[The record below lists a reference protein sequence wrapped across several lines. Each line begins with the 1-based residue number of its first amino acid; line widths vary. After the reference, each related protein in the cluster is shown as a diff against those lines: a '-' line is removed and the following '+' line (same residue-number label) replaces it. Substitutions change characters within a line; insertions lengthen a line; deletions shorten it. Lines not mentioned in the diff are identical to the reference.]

1 MAKKKDVPPLK
12 IRNSK
17 NELYVVCP
25 FIDRILELV
34 YVITNNNK
42 EMLPE
47 LFEINRCLEALREI
61 AKVWQSEYN
70 EVLYNGKYSEI
81 LANSNIALPYNYSA
95 VLRNIRAKISLG
107 VAITESDINEI
118 IETYL

>member
-1 MAKKKDVPPLK
+1 MTKKKDIAPLK

-25 FIDRILELV
+25 FLDRISELV
-34 YVITNNNK
+34 CIITENNK
-42 EMLPE
+42 EILPE
-47 LFEINRCLEALREI
+47 FFEINRCLEALREI

-70 EVLYNGKYSEI
+70 EALYDGKYSEV

-95 VLRNIRAKISLG
+95 VLRHLRNKAKANIT
-107 VAITESDINEI
+107 ITENDINEI
-118 IETYL
+118 ITTYL